1 MNQSVKKLAL
11 LAFAFTLAFVSACTP
26 DAAETPADEARSPE
40 TTDAPEP
47 AKPETPAEPET
58 IDPLGKYDPVIHM
71 TTARFER
78 DGVVYPPGDS
88 IDNNVWYRAYEE
100 LLGVKLTNNFVSSDT
115 PDVRLQKMAVT
126 IASGELPDVIEV
138 NPRELQMLVQADMI
152 EDLTDEWEKYAS
164 PFLKEVRSSGGRDF
178 AMEAATINGKL
189 MAIPEGGG
197 SIDSSPM
204 IWVRT
209 DWLKNVGLEPP
220 KTMQDVFAIAESFT
234 KNDPDKN
241 GKDDTF
247 GLALNM
253 NVYDGFAGIE
263 GFMSG
268 FHAYPYTKDNLTMWV
283 KDGSGKLVYGS
294 VQPEV
299 KTALQKLNEMFS
311 AGLIDPEIAVKNGTQ
326 VAESVTSGKIG
337 LYFGEF
343 WNASWPL
350 AELKNRDANADWMPY
365 PLVSV
370 DGVPAKPV
378 VFKASPD
385 RYYAVKKGYEHPEA
399 LIKMLN
405 LYYEKIYGT
414 NQEPEKYHTLK
425 DVEVNGEKK
434 NIQVFGSAV
443 VRGGLR
449 DNNLQAHLQVTEAL
463 KNNDPSRLKPEFKG
477 YYDQIAGYRAGTN
490 PGGWWQERTF
500 GEGGAFDIINQ
511 YRQGDLALINAFYGT
526 PTETMTQVG
535 ATLQQL
541 ELEVFTKVI
550 MGAAPIDDFDK
561 YVADWAKLGGDK
573 ITQEVNDWFASVQ

>member
-1 MNQSVKKLAL
+1 MKPSMRKLAL
-11 LAFAFTLAFVSACTP
+11 VSFAFAFVFASACANE
-26 DAAETPADEARSPE
+26 AAEEPADEGQPQE
-40 TTDAPEP
+40 TPKTEEP
-47 AKPETPAEPET
+47 AKTEPET
-58 IDPLGKYDPVIHM
+58 IDPLGKYEPGISM
-71 TTARFER
+71 TTARFQR
-78 DGVVYPPGDS
+78 DGVLYPPGDS
-88 IDNNVWYRAYEE
+88 LDNNVWYRAYEE
-100 LLGVKLTNNFVSSDT
+100 LLGIKLTNNFISSDT

-138 NPRELQMLVQADMI
+138 NPRELQMLVEADMI

-164 PFLKEVRSSGGRDF
+164 PYVKEIRASGGRDI
-178 AMEAATINGKL
+178 AMEAATFGGKL
-189 MAIPEGGG
+189 MAIPDGGG

-209 DWLKNVGLEPP
+209 DWLKNLGLEPP
-220 KTMQDVFAIAESFT
+220 KTMQDVFAIAEAFT

-241 GKDDTF
+241 GQADTF

-263 GFMSG
+263 GFMAG
-268 FHAYPYTKDNLTMWV
+268 FHAYPYTKNNLTMWL
-283 KDGSGKLVYGS
+283 KDDSGKLAYGS
-294 VQPEV
+294 VQPET
-299 KTALQKLNEMFS
+299 KSALQKLNEMFA
-311 AGLIDPEIAVKNGTQ
+311 AGLIDPEFAVKNGTQ

-350 AELKNRDANADWMPY
+350 AELKSRDANADWMPF

-370 DGVPAKPV
+370 DAEPAKPV
-378 VFKASPD
+378 VFKSSPD
-385 RYYAVKKGYEHPEA
+385 RYYVVKKGYEHPEA

-405 LYYEKIYGT
+405 LYYEKIYGP
-414 NQEPEKYHTLK
+414 NQDPEKFHTVK
-425 DVEVNGEKK
+425 GVDVNGEKK
-434 NIQVFGSAV
+434 DVPVFGYAV
-443 VRGGLR
+443 IRGGLR

-463 KNNDPSRLKPEFKG
+463 KNNDPSKLKPEFKG

-500 GEGGAFDIINQ
+500 GEGGAFDVVNQ
-511 YRQGDLALINAFYGT
+511 YMQANNVLVNAFYGT
-526 PTETMTQVG
+526 PTETMAQVG

-541 ELEVFTKVI
+541 EMEVFTKII

-561 YVADWAKLGGDK
+561 FVADWGKLGGDK
-573 ITQEVNDWFASVQ
+573 ITQEVNDWHNSVQ